1 MIPLS
6 LFNPWVLLGLGL
18 AFIGIGGAGY
28 WKGSH
33 DNEARHVKLELAD
46 TKQVLADFVTNTTT
60 MNGIANQFTGI
71 SADLSSQIGDIS
83 RKFRNGTRQ
92 NPLPRDCNPDAFRV
106 QSLSAAIGAANTAA
120 GRSTSAAVPD
130 AK

>member
-1 MIPLS
+1 MPLS
-6 LFNPWVLLGLGL
+6 LLNPWVMLGLFL
-18 AFIGIGGAGY
+18 ALVGAGGVGY
-28 WKGSH
+28 WKGGN
-33 DNEARHVKLELAD
+33 DNEARHVKLELSA

-92 NPLPRDCNPDAFRV
+92 NPLPADCKPDPFRM
-106 QSLSAAIGAANTAA
+106 QSLSSAIGAANSAA

>member
-1 MIPLS
+1 MPLS
-6 LFNPWVLLGLGL
+6 LLNPWVIVGLVAALLTFGL
-18 AFIGIGGAGY
+18 AGY
-28 WKGSH
+28 WKGGS
-33 DNEARHVKLELAD
+33 DNEARHVKLELAA
-46 TKQVLADFVTNTTT
+46 TKQVLADFTTNVQT

-92 NPLPRDCNPDAFRV
+92 NPLPADCKPDTFRM
-106 QSLSAAIGAANTAA
+106 QSLSSAIGAANSAA